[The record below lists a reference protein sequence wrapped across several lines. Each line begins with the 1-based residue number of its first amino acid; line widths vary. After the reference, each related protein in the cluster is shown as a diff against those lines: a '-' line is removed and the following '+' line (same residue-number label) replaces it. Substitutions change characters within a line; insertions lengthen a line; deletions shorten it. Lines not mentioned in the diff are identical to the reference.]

1 MPSLKEMQE
10 WNYAEASDYFYI
22 NKNSRSNEANAY
34 MNFIAKRSE
43 VRDIRGKSGVPEEAY
58 HESWLIVIDG
68 ASCSGKTTTAKEIK
82 NQFPDTTEIADIDEI
97 CLLWMKEKQKE
108 YRNRIELLKFY
119 QNYDNLST
127 IYLKD
132 NLESIVERASNGGK
146 KSVIVVG
153 TFLEMIFRGYMGT
166 TLGKHFKKV
175 MYLTM
180 HEPLEKI
187 RKNNQKRDKEF
198 HLKTTPELWMGICGQ
213 YAYIEKVLSV
223 CPSGFGI
230 GADVSLIINSETKLY

>member
-68 ASCSGKTTTAKEIK
+68 VSCSGKTTTAKKIK
-82 NQFPDTTEIADIDEI
+82 SQFPNTIEVVDIDEV
-97 CLLWMKEKQKE
+97 CLHWIKKKKMECKSI
-108 YRNRIELLKFY
+108 IELMKIN
-119 QNYDNLST
+119 QNYDELT
-127 IYLKD
+127 TMYLKD

-175 MYLTM
+175 MFFTM
-180 HEPLEKI
+180 HETIEKI
-187 RKNNQKRDKEF
+187 RENNQKRDMDF
-198 HLKTTPELWMGICGQ
+198 DLRTPPELWMRMCEQ
-213 YAYIEKVLSV
+213 YEYIEKVLSL
-223 CPSGFGI
+223 CPIGFGLGSDLSFI
-230 GADVSLIINSETKLY
+230 VNHNTKLY

>member
-68 ASCSGKTTTAKEIK
+68 ASCSGKTTTAKKIK
-82 NQFPDTTEIADIDEI
+82 SQFPDTIEVVDIDEV
-97 CLLWMKEKQKE
+97 CLLWIEKKKME
-108 YRNRIELLKFY
+108 CKNIIELMKIN
-119 QNYDNLST
+119 QNYDNLT
-127 IYLKD
+127 TMYIKD
-132 NLESIVERASNGGK
+132 NLESIVKQASDGGK

-175 MYLTM
+175 MFLTM
-180 HEPLEKI
+180 HETIEKI
-187 RKNNQKRDKEF
+187 RENNKKRDMDF
-198 HLKTTPELWMGICGQ
+198 DLRTSPELWMRMRGQ
-213 YAYIEKVLSV
+213 YEYIEKVLSL
-223 CPSGFGI
+223 CPIGFGLGSDLSFI
-230 GADVSLIINSETKLY
+230 VNHNTKLY

>member
-68 ASCSGKTTTAKEIK
+68 ASCSGKTTTAKKIK
-82 NQFPDTTEIADIDEI
+82 NRFPDTIEVVDIDEV
-97 CLLWMKEKQKE
+97 CLLWIKKKKMECKNIMELMKI
-108 YRNRIELLKFY
+108 N
-119 QNYDNLST
+119 QNYDNLT
-127 IYLKD
+127 TMYIKD
-132 NLESIVERASNGGK
+132 NLESIVKQASDGGK

-175 MYLTM
+175 MFLTM
-180 HEPLEKI
+180 HETIEKI
-187 RKNNQKRDKEF
+187 RENNKKRDMDF
-198 HLKTTPELWMGICGQ
+198 DLRTSPELWMRMRGQ
-213 YAYIEKVLSV
+213 YEYIEKVLSL
-223 CPSGFGI
+223 CPIGFGLGSDLSFI
-230 GADVSLIINSETKLY
+230 VNHNTKLY